1 MGSLEIISMIS
12 WDGRSCKVAP
22 QSQPFGSWLSS
33 CDSLLVPNWVRAV
46 FLLQFFMVGILRSEV
61 TEKETLTE
69 ASEEIVYL
77 PEEIVYLPVNLI
89 NACAF

>member
-1 MGSLEIISMIS
+1 MIS

-22 QSQPFGSWLSS
+22 QSHPFGSWLCS
-33 CDSLLVPNWVRAV
+33 CESLLVLIWVRAV

-61 TEKETLTE
+61 REKETLTE
-69 ASEEIVYL
+69 ASEET
-77 PEEIVYLPVNLI
+77 VYLPVNLI